1 MEADD
6 RCKGCIV
13 IDYKCLIIHVAPEY
27 IESCPCLK
35 CLVKI
40 TCDYDTVCDKYQNY
54 LNTLEADEKYTER
67 IREYER
73 IYNAT
78 L

>member
-1 MEADD
+1 MLEHN
-6 RCKGCIV
+6 
-13 IDYKCLIIHVAPEY
+13 CLITSVAKDY

-40 TCDYDTVCDKYQNY
+40 TCDYDTICDRYNSHMK
-54 LNTLEADEKYTER
+54 LLGSDEKYTER

-73 IYNAT
+73 LYNAP